1 MENMLLY
8 IIKGLGITGRLYA
21 FTALLSLPLG
31 VAMAL
36 GQTSKNKTLK
46 RGITIYTWIF
56 RGSPLL
62 LQLFFVY
69 YGLPV
74 MGITLGPLTA
84 ATLTFVLNYAAYNCE
99 ILRGGISG
107 IDKGQYEAA
116 KVLGFGYWQTMFKV
130 ILPQSMRTSLPALSN
145 EAIALVKDTA
155 LVSVIGIG
163 EILRNSREIVTRDFT
178 IMPFILCALVYL
190 TLSSMVVLAF
200 KYMERKVAI

>member
-1 MENMLLY
+1 MDNMLIY
-8 IIKGLGITGRLYA
+8 ILKGLGVTVRLYA
-21 FTALLSLPLG
+21 FTALFSIPLG
-31 VAMAL
+31 VIMAL
-36 GQTSKNKTLK
+36 GQGSKSKMLK
-46 RGITIYTWIF
+46 NMISVYTWIF

-84 ATLTFVLNYAAYNCE
+84 ATLTFILNYTAYNCE
-99 ILRGGISG
+99 IFRGGISG

-116 KVLGFGYWQTMFKV
+116 KVLGFGYWQTMFRV

-155 LVSVIGIG
+155 LISVIGIG
-163 EILRNSREIVTRDFT
+163 EILRNSREIVTREFT
-178 IMPFILCALVYL
+178 ILPFILCGVVYL
-190 TLSSMVVLAF
+190 LISSLVVVLF
-200 KYMERKVAI
+200 KYMERRVAI

>member
-1 MENMLLY
+1 MDNMLIY
-8 IIKGLGITGRLYA
+8 ILRGLGITVRLYA
-21 FTALLSLPLG
+21 FTALLSLPIGIIL
-31 VAMAL
+31 AL
-36 GQTSKNKTLK
+36 GQSSKNKLLEGAVT
-46 RGITIYTWIF
+46 TYTWIF

-74 MGITLGPLTA
+74 IGITLGPLTA
-84 ATLTFVLNYAAYNCE
+84 ATLTFVLNYSAYNCE

-116 KVLGFGYWQTMFKV
+116 KVLGLGYWQTMFKI

-155 LVSVIGIG
+155 LISVIGIG
-163 EILRNSREIVTRDFT
+163 EILRNSREIVTREFT
-178 IMPFILCALVYL
+178 IVPFILCALVYL
-190 TLSSMVVLAF
+190 SLSSLVVVIF

>member
-1 MENMLLY
+1 MQDMMIY
-8 IIKGLGITGRLYA
+8 ILKGVGITVRLYSL
-21 FTALLSLPLG
+21 TALFSLPLG
-31 VAMAL
+31 IFMAL
-36 GQTSKNKTLK
+36 GQSSGSSILKNLINT
-46 RGITIYTWIF
+46 YTWIF

-84 ATLTFVLNYAAYNCE
+84 ATLTFVLNYSAYNCE

-163 EILRNSREIVTRDFT
+163 EILRNSREIVTREFT
-178 IMPFILCALVYL
+178 IVPFILCALIYL
-190 TLSSMVVLAF
+190 ALSSIIVITF
-200 KYMERKVAI
+200 KYMERRVAI

>member
-1 MENMLLY
+1 MKN
-8 IIKGLGITGRLYA
+8 GRILIV
-21 FTALLSLPLG
+21 S
-31 VAMAL
+31 MAL

-116 KVLGFGYWQTMFKV
+116 KVLGFGYWQTMFKI

-178 IMPFILCALVYL
+178 LMPFILCALVYL